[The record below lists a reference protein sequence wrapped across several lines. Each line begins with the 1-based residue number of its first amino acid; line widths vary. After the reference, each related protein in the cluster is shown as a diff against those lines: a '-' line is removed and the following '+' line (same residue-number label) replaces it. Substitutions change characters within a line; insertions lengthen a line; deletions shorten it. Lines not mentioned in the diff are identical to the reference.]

1 MNTAEAIL
9 VEASS
14 SVEALSRAV
23 DIEGKFLHFSMEA
36 LIKFPNCKW
45 NQMKKWNVSLYID
58 SI

>member
-23 DIEGKFLHFSMEA
+23 DIEGKFLHFFYGSSHQISK
-36 LIKFPNCKW
+36 LQVKPNEEVECFT
-45 NQMKKWNVSLYID
+45 LHR
-58 SI
+58 